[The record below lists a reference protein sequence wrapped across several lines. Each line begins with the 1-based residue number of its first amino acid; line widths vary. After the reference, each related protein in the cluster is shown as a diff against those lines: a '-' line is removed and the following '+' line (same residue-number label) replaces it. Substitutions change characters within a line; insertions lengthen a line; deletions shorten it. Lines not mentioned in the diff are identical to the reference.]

1 MDTTKHDMKTL
12 FAQLGLPSSEQ
23 QIDDFIASHSLEDTT
38 LLQHAPFWDEAQQHF
53 LAESLAE
60 DGAWSEVIDE
70 LDVRLRQEG
79 K

>member
-1 MDTTKHDMKTL
+1 M
-12 FAQLGLPSSEQ
+12 
-23 QIDDFIASHSLEDTT
+23 
-38 LLQHAPFWDEAQQHF
+38 LQDAAFWDEAQQHF

-70 LDVRLRQEG
+70 LDVRLRQG

>member
-1 MDTTKHDMKTL
+1 MDTTKHDIKTL
-12 FAQLGLPSSEQ
+12 FAQLGLPNSEQ
-23 QIDDFIASHSLEDTT
+23 QINEFIASHSLEDTT
-38 LLQHAPFWDEAQQHF
+38 LLQEAPFWDEAQQHF

>member
-1 MDTTKHDMKTL
+1 MDTTKHDINTL
-12 FAQLGLPSSEQ
+12 FAQLGLPNSEK
-23 QIDDFIASHSLEDTT
+23 QIDEFIANHELEDTT
-38 LLQHAPFWDEAQQHF
+38 LLQNAPFWDEAQQHF

-70 LDVRLRQEG
+70 LDVRLRQG

>member
-1 MDTTKHDMKTL
+1 MDTTKHDIHTL
-12 FAQLGLPSSEQ
+12 FAQLGLPNSES
-23 QIDDFIASHSLEDTT
+23 QIDQFIASHELKDTT
-38 LLQHAPFWDEAQQHF
+38 LLQDAAFWDEAQQHF

-70 LDVRLRQEG
+70 LDVRLRQG